1 MCVYI
6 HIYIYIYI
14 YIHIYSLYI
23 YIHVRVFPL
32 ATAWFKLIA
41 KEICPPWWSKLWNRS
56 SVKAWDG
63 CEDWARNGKGTPIST
78 GLSSFSQAEW
88 GRVKALVLLL
98 LVSIL
103 YIYIYVC
110 VGMDIDLA
118 MFYHRFW
125 CEQRGTRVLTLSQI
139 GSLSYTRVH
148 QMFVTNPFYPWVL
161 KSPAANI
168 APHVRQALEMV
179 AIPPDCRNTR
189 MFIIYHS

>member
-1 MCVYI
+1 
-6 HIYIYIYI
+6 
-14 YIHIYSLYI
+14 
-23 YIHVRVFPL
+23 
-32 ATAWFKLIA
+32 
-41 KEICPPWWSKLWNRS
+41 
-56 SVKAWDG
+56 
-63 CEDWARNGKGTPIST
+63 
-78 GLSSFSQAEW
+78 
-88 GRVKALVLLL
+88 
-98 LVSIL
+98 
-103 YIYIYVC
+103 
-110 VGMDIDLA
+110 MDIDLA

-125 CEQRGTRVLTLSQI
+125 CEQRGARVLTLSQI

>member
-1 MCVYI
+1 MCVF
-6 HIYIYIYI
+6 
-14 YIHIYSLYI
+14 
-23 YIHVRVFPL
+23 FPL

-41 KEICPPWWSKLWNRS
+41 KEICPLGDQNCETGRVSKHGMAA
-56 SVKAWDG
+56 K
-63 CEDWARNGKGTPIST
+63 T
-78 GLSSFSQAEW
+78 GLEME
-88 GRVKALVLLL
+88 RVPPYPLVYHHFPKQNGEESRHLCYCYLCP
-98 LVSIL
+98 
-103 YIYIYVC
+103 YCIYIYVC

-125 CEQRGTRVLTLSQI
+125 CEQRGARVLTLSQI